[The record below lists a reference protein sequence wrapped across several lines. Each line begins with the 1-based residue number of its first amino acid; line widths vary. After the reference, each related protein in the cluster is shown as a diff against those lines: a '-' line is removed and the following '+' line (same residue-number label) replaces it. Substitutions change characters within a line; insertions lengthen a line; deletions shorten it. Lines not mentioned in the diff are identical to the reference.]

1 MAIMSSRQ
9 PPWLRQKAPDP
20 LLLTQME
27 ELLRGF
33 SLHTVCEAAQCP
45 NQGECFA
52 CRTAAFL
59 LMGDICTRNCRFCAV
74 KKGSPL
80 PLDPDEPQNVAQAVS
95 ALKLKHA
102 VITSVTRDDL
112 PDGGSEHFART
123 VEAIRQHNPEVSI
136 EVLIPDF
143 QGSPQ
148 AIEKVINS
156 EPQVINHNLET
167 VPSLYPEVRPEAE
180 YHRSL
185 DLLRMVKIANPR
197 IVTKSGLMLGLGE
210 QHSEVIT
217 VMEELCAAGCDCLT
231 IGQYLPPSS
240 KHRQLV
246 RYVTPSEFKQYQ
258 RIGMEIGFGSVVSG
272 PLVRS
277 SFKAGEMYRQV
288 IARRMVNGRLGQLIS
303 SQSCI
308 WR

>member
-1 MAIMSSRQ
+1 MAIISGGQ
-9 PPWLRQKAPDP
+9 PLWLRQKAPDP
-20 LLLTQME
+20 LLLAEME
-27 ELLRGF
+27 ELLDGL

-45 NQGECFA
+45 NQGECFS
-52 CRTAAFL
+52 CRTATFL
-59 LMGDICTRNCRFCAV
+59 LMGDTCTRNCRFCAI
-74 KKGSPL
+74 KKGRPL
-80 PLDPDEPQNVAQAVS
+80 PLDPDEPQHVARAVS

-102 VITSVTRDDL
+102 VVTSVTRDDL
-112 PDGGSEHFART
+112 PDGGAGHFART

-148 AIEKVINS
+148 ALEEIITS

-167 VPSLYPEVRPEAE
+167 VPSLYAEVRPGAE

-185 DLLRMVKIANPR
+185 DLLRMVKVTNPR

-210 QHSEVIT
+210 QHSEVIK

-231 IGQYLPPSS
+231 IGQYLPPSPA
-240 KHRQLV
+240 HHQLV
-246 RYVTPSEFKQYQ
+246 RYVTPSEFEQYQ
-258 RIGMEIGFGSVVSG
+258 RTGMEMGFGAVVSG

-277 SFKAGEMYRQV
+277 SFKAGEAYRQV
-288 IARRMVNGRLGQLIS
+288 INK
-303 SQSCI
+303 
-308 WR
+308 